1 MCRNMSLQSQAHKHY
16 PKEHS
21 ISSYPWTIYIRWVT
35 VRKIVC
41 IQQIRYTNDW
51 LQSQT
56 PLKRPEVPSEMSKT
70 DNEHQKWVPQVLPL
84 TRGALGIWTGEPE
97 TITSCQRSINCAQRS
112 MKQADFLWIQSL
124 NSGKVKRRKEA
135 KSTLDPVVPYSK
147 NIVNSNTTILYAA
160 QSSLQAAKDLSLN
173 EKVDPKLILWNMPYA
188 HYNCTNLN
196 WGKMQETGKTAQFCR
211 SGKTQRQTSHQWHP
225 CYQYLRKWGIK

>member
-35 VRKIVC
+35 VCKIVC

-70 DNEHQKWVPQVLPL
+70 DNEHQKWVSQVLPL
-84 TRGALGIWTGEPE
+84 TRGALGIWTGESE
-97 TITSCQRSINCAQRS
+97 TVTSCQRSINCAQRS

-135 KSTLDPVVPYSK
+135 KGTLDPVVPYSK
-147 NIVNSNTTILYAA
+147 NIVNSNTNYTVCSTILPPSCKGPQSKRESRPKIDFNEICHMPTTTAPISTGVKCKRQEKLPNSAA
-160 QSSLQAAKDLSLN
+160 QVKH
-173 EKVDPKLILWNMPYA
+173 KGKLP
-188 HYNCTNLN
+188 TNDIPV
-196 WGKMQETGKTAQFCR
+196 TSI
-211 SGKTQRQTSHQWHP
+211 SGS
-225 CYQYLRKWGIK
+225 GG